1 MAFVRNRVDS
11 LGLHHAAIGSTE
23 SQDAELEPMEKEA
36 QEMVDIL
43 KDDKIDPLALLHYMD
58 S

>member
-1 MAFVRNRVDS
+1 MAFVRNLADS

-23 SQDAELEPMEKEA
+23 PQDAELEPMETSA
-36 QEMVDIL
+36 QEVVDRL
-43 KDDKIDPLALLHYMD
+43 KDNKIDPLALLHYMD